1 MVIRFLNKELAES
14 AKHLALPHF
23 LWSCPLT
30 HYWGIPQTPFSP
42 FPLAQRKEVKETS
55 TPIPLPPIWGS

>member
-30 HYWGIPQTPFSP
+30 YCWGIPPDPILSFS
-42 FPLAQRKEVKETS
+42 LAQRKEVKETS